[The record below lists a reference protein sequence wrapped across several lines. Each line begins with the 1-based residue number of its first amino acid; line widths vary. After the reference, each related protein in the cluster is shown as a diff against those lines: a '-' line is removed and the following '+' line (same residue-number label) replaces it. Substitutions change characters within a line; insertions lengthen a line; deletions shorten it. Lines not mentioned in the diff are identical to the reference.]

1 MKNISEAEETSP
13 AKTNKRARMLTRTA
27 WVLIGG
33 SLVLSVLAGIFS
45 AAEANA
51 VVIFVVAGGALAF
64 LAALVGEATDQ
75 LGSYLG
81 SGATGVLQSAL
92 GNLPELF
99 VGIFALRAGLIGVV
113 QAALVGSI
121 LGNSLFV
128 LGLAFFL
135 GGLRHGT
142 QRFASETP
150 RMIANLTL
158 LAVAALAI
166 PTLVAFLH
174 TPAGGHEEALGIA
187 CAIILL
193 VVFIASIPISLK
205 GGPMRLPDKPKR
217 ETAPWPIWL
226 AILLLVGAGVCSAFV
241 SDWFV
246 SALTPAINFL
256 HISPAF
262 TGLVIVA
269 LAGNAVENVVG
280 VQFALRNQADFAIS
294 VILNSS
300 LQVALGLIPVL
311 VLLSLVIGGVHLT
324 LVLAPLLVAALA
336 LTAIL
341 GAVIIYDGESNWLEG
356 LTLIGLYGIIVVSFW
371 WG

>member
-1 MKNISEAEETSP
+1 MSRIANKNAGLHLSRREW
-13 AKTNKRARMLTRTA
+13 LTIVITIIITI
-27 WVLIGG
+27 V
-33 SLVLSVLAGIFS
+33 AGILTVLN
-45 AAEANA
+45 ANA
-51 VVIFVVAGGALAF
+51 VLIFVVTAAALAL
-64 LAALVGEATDQ
+64 LAGLVGQATDQ
-75 LGSYLG
+75 IGSHLG

-99 VGIFALRAGLIGVV
+99 VGIFALRAGLLAVV

-128 LGLAFFL
+128 LGLAFFI
-135 GGLRHGT
+135 GGLRNGT
-142 QRFASETP
+142 QRFKSDTP

-158 LAVAALAI
+158 LAVAALAV
-166 PTLVAFLH
+166 PTLVYGLH
-174 TPAGGHEEALGIA
+174 TPAAGHEEGLSIA

-193 VVFIASIPISLK
+193 VVFIASIPFSLK
-205 GGPMRLPDKPKR
+205 GEPLGVSPEIK
-217 ETAPWPIWL
+217 ETIEEQEAPVSWPIWL
-226 AILLLVGAGVCSAFV
+226 AVVVLVGAGIGSAFV

-246 SALTPAINFL
+246 SSLTPAITLL

-269 LAGNAVENVVG
+269 IAGNAVENVVG
-280 VQFALRNQADFAIS
+280 IQFAARNKMDYAIS

-311 VLLSLVIGGVHLT
+311 VLLSFVIGGAHLT
-324 LVLAPLLVAALA
+324 LVLAPLLVAALG

-341 GAVIIYDGESNWLEG
+341 STVIIYDGESTWLEG
-356 LTLIGLYGIIVVSFW
+356 LVLIGLYGIIAVSFW